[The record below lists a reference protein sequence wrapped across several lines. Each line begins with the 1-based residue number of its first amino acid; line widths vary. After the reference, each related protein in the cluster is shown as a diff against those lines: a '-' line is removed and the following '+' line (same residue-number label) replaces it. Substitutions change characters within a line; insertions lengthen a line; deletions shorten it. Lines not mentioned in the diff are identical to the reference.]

1 MPLPFFI
8 GSKMSTIT
16 RFISDGCTGIGTSY
30 DVSKKSSINV
40 SYSSSKHFLATIKSI
55 QIKLSNLSGS
65 PSTVSVLISS
75 DTTGDGIIIPDETA
89 TISQGLTT
97 TNSGQAVISIDVPL
111 HANTE
116 DWSIFYKLDSGTAD
130 IVDTIIVIEV

>member
-1 MPLPFFI
+1 M
-8 GSKMSTIT
+8 
-16 RFISDGCTGIGTSY
+16 
-30 DVSKKSSINV
+30 
-40 SYSSSKHFLATIKSI
+40 ATIKSI

-116 DWSIFYKLDSGTAD
+116 DWTIFYKLDSGTAD